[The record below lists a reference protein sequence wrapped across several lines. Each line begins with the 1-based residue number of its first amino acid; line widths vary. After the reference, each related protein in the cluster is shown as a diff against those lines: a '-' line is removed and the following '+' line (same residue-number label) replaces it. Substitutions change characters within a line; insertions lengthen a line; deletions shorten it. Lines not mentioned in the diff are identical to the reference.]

1 MKFIIDE
8 NLPQRLG
15 PWLSQRGH
23 DAVHVRDEP
32 DLQSDRAIAEKAVR
46 EARVILT
53 KDNDFDPPRYGER
66 VLHLRVGNCNN
77 SALFAWLEARLDNA
91 LERFARGEAYVD
103 VD

>member
-53 KDNDFDPPRYGER
+53 KDNDFDPPRYGAR
-66 VLHLRVGNCNN
+66 TPPSCRQLQQQRALRL
-77 SALFAWLEARLDNA
+77 A
-91 LERFARGEAYVD
+91 
-103 VD
+103 